1 MYVCV
6 CHVVTDK
13 EINAAIDRGAHT
25 LEAVIDA
32 CCAGGDCGGCHGA
45 IEDMIEARAEA
56 AGPSRR
62 HLPVSRP
69 RPPLAEPDQPSPE
82 P

>member
-13 EINAAIDRGAHT
+13 EVKAAIDAGAHT
-25 LEAVIDA
+25 LAAVIDA

-45 IEDMIEARAEA
+45 IEDMIEARLEA
-56 AGPSRR
+56 SRPSRK
-62 HLPVSRP
+62 HLPVARP
-69 RPPLAEPDQPSPE
+69 RLPESDQLVTE
-82 P
+82 R